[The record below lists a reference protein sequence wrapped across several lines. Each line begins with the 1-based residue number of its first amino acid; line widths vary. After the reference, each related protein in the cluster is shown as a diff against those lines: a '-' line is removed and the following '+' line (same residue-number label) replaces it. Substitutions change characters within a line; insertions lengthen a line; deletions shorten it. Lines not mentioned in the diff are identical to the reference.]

1 MPWLLLGLAGALE
14 VVWALALK
22 ASGGL
27 DLRTPATYLFLG
39 AAALSFWLLAAA
51 LRDLPVGTAYAVW
64 TGIGAVGAA
73 IAGLV
78 LHGDPATAPRFMA
91 IGLIVAGVVWLA
103 AVSHA

>member
-1 MPWLLLGLAGALE
+1 MAWIMLAAAGLLE

-22 ASGGL
+22 ASDGL
-27 DLRTPATYLFLG
+27 SPREPATLVFLV
-39 AAALSFWLLAAA
+39 AAVISFALLAAA

-73 IAGLV
+73 IAGVILF
-78 LHGDPATAPRFMA
+78 GDPATASRLAA
-91 IGLIVAGVVWLA
+91 IGVIAVGIVWLA

>member
-51 LRDLPVGTAYAVW
+51 LRDAPPAADAGPAAGPRRRSAAASPRMRPVA
-64 TGIGAVGAA
+64 
-73 IAGLV
+73 
-78 LHGDPATAPRFMA
+78 
-91 IGLIVAGVVWLA
+91 
-103 AVSHA
+103 